1 MQKIVALKENPI
13 DLGKQPMYHDFD
25 PFELLEELARQ
36 QRNSSELI
44 QILVDNHARLAEAYY
59 EQNKRLGTQGQMIQQ
74 LRLKIHQLENG
85 TINETKTRS
94 LR

>member
-1 MQKIVALKENPI
+1 
-13 DLGKQPMYHDFD
+13 MYHDFD
-25 PFELLEELARQ
+25 PFELLEELALQ

-59 EQNKRLGTQGQMIQQ
+59 EQNKRLATQGQMLQH